1 MHFNAARPLSASP
14 PRKPAGFFTL
24 ASTLRCAHMI
34 ALGDIELARAMFV
47 AAWICGTVTI
57 LAFWPRGNL

>member
-1 MHFNAARPLSASP
+1 MIFKALAWHLAVFVGL
-14 PRKPAGFFTL
+14 PAGFFTL